1 MDSLDARLKFLT
13 RSPFWAIMPNALA
26 GILHQV
32 MTGEIASGFLAA
44 KPTTHGKANNRMTV
58 IPVQGVLSKDGPA
71 DWGSNYNDIAD
82 AAERAANDP
91 TVKRIVLAV
100 DSPGGEVTGLPETAA
115 VLHQVAKVKPVSAI
129 VEGVS
134 ASAAYWLTSQAH
146 DITVAP
152 SAEVGSVG
160 VRMMHVD
167 VSKMLD
173 DQGYK
178 VTELYSGNFKTEW
191 SPFKPLSDAA
201 MADMQTRLDSVHNDF
216 IKAVAEGRNVA
227 PNRPTGKAANSRYG
241 EGRMF
246 SAQQAMGMG
255 LADKILSPREFY
267 KSVTPTEEKPDAP
280 VFGLTTQRARLALE
294 KARV

>member
-1 MDSLDARLKFLT
+1 MDSLNRRIEFLT
-13 RSPFWAIMPNALA
+13 RSPLWCILPDALA
-26 GILHQV
+26 AILSQALR
-32 MTGEIASGFLAA
+32 GESASGFVAA
-44 KPTTHGKANNRMTV
+44 KSTTHGKPNNKMAV
-58 IPVQGVLSKDGPA
+58 IPVQGVLTKDQ
-71 DWGSNYNDIAD
+71 DWAGTTYGTIAD

-91 TVKRIVLAV
+91 AVKRIVLAV

-115 VLHQVAKVKPVSAI
+115 VLRQVAKVKPVSAI
-129 VEGVS
+129 VEGAA

-216 IKAVAEGRNVA
+216 IKAVAEGRGVA

-280 VFGLTTQRARLALE
+280 VFGLSTRRARLALE

>member
-1 MDSLDARLKFLT
+1 MDSLDARIQFLT
-13 RSPFWAIMPNALA
+13 RSPFWAILPEALA
-26 GILHQV
+26 AIVSQV
-32 MTGEIASGFLAA
+32 MHGPLTSRFEAA

-58 IPVQGVLSKDGPA
+58 IPVQGVLSKDDG
-71 DWGSNYNDIAD
+71 WVGTTYGSIAD
-82 AAERAANDP
+82 AAEKAAADS

-115 VLHQVAKVKPVSAI
+115 VLSQVAKVKPVSAI

-134 ASAAYWLTSQAH
+134 ASAAYWLTSQANH
-146 DITVAP
+146 ITIAP

-167 VSKMLD
+167 VSKMLE

-178 VTELYSGNFKTEW
+178 VTELYSGDFKTEW

-201 MADMQTRLDSVHNDF
+201 MADMQERLNGVHDDF
-216 IKAVAEGRNVA
+216 IKAVAEGRGVA

-246 SAQQAMGMG
+246 SAQDAMGMG

-267 KSVTPTEEKPDAP
+267 KSVTPSEEEPDRP
-280 VFGLTTQRARLALE
+280 VFGLPRRARLELE
-294 KARV
+294 KARL